1 MKYRKRPVVIEAEQW
16 TGWNGLAIAAFMGEP
31 FPNDAHTTDTPIIHT
46 LEGDLIASVG
56 DWIIKGVKG
65 EFYPCRAD
73 IFEATYDAV
82 DDEMGKS

>member
-1 MKYRKRPVVIEAEQW
+1 MAQFRKRPVVIEAEQW

-46 LEGDLIASVG
+46 LEGDLVASVG

-65 EFYPCRAD
+65 EFYPIKNN
-73 IFEATYDAV
+73 IFMETYDAV
-82 DDEMGKS
+82 EDA